1 LDSQTDI
8 RNNKYLNKFKVVSD
22 FAPAGDQINAINQ
35 LAEGIEK
42 GLKIQVLK
50 GVTGS
55 GKTFTMA
62 KIIEKINKPVLVLSH
77 NKTLAAQLY
86 REFKDFFPENAVEYF
101 VSYYDYYQPE
111 AYVPSKDLYIEKDAS
126 INDEIERLRL
136 SATSSL
142 LERNDV
148 IIVSTVSCIYGLGDP
163 KSYKDMR
170 YRFREEDKIDT
181 LDMAK
186 SLVQM
191 QYERNDL
198 TPVRGCFRIRGEII
212 DIFPSYIKNAYRI
225 ELDWEKIVKISEFN
239 PISGE
244 IIGDYEY
251 ITLYPAKHFV
261 VPEEK
266 LKSSLIK
273 IKDELALRIEE
284 LNKEGKILE
293 AQRIK
298 TRTEYDIEMLEEMGY
313 CNGIENYSRHISGR
327 GEGERPFV
335 LLDYFP
341 ENAIAFIDES
351 HVTLSQVRGMY
362 EGDRSRKLNL
372 VNHGFRLPSALD
384 NRPLFY
390 NEFNSIINTF
400 VFVSATPGKEEK
412 ERSKKIVEQIIRP
425 TGLVDPEVIIKP
437 TKGQI
442 EDLFGEINMRIQ
454 NNERTLI
461 TTLTK
466 KMAED
471 LTEYF
476 SEAGLKVRYL
486 HSEVETIERVEILKD
501 LRLGISDVV
510 VGINLLR
517 EGLDLPEVSLI
528 AIMDADKIGFLRSA
542 TSLIQTIGRAA
553 RNVNGKVIMYADK
566 ITDAMKEAIDETER
580 RREIQKK
587 YNKEHGI
594 TPVTIRKSIQDILV
608 RKIEDK
614 KKATE
619 FDVELIKSRYN
630 IINKNEKKKLIKELE
645 AVMLEHAKNLNFE
658 EAAFIRDEIIQ
669 LKE

>member
-1 LDSQTDI
+1 M
-8 RNNKYLNKFKVVSD
+8 NKFKVTAD
-22 FAPAGDQINAINQ
+22 FFPAGDQIKAIDE
-35 LAEGIEK
+35 LADGIEK
-42 GLKIQVLK
+42 GLNAQTLK

-62 KIIEKINKPVLVLSH
+62 KIIEKLNRPVLVLSH

-170 YRFREEDKIDT
+170 YRFAVGDEIDT
-181 LDMAK
+181 LKMAK
-186 SLVQM
+186 FLVQM

-198 TPVRGCFRIRGEII
+198 TPVRSCFRIRGEVI
-212 DIFPSYIKNAYRI
+212 DIFPSYMKNAYRI

-244 IIGDYEY
+244 IAGNYEY

-261 VPEEK
+261 VPEQK
-266 LKSSLIK
+266 LKSALTR
-273 IKDELALRIEE
+273 IKDELALQLEA
-284 LNKEGKILE
+284 LTKEGKILE
-293 AQRIK
+293 AQRLK
-298 TRTEYDIEMLEEMGY
+298 TRTAYDIEMLEEMGY
-313 CNGIENYSRHISGR
+313 CSGIENYSRHIAGR
-327 GEGERPFV
+327 RAGERPYV

-341 ENAIAFIDES
+341 PNFITFVDES
-351 HVTLSQVRGMY
+351 HVTLSQVRAMY
-362 EGDRSRKLNL
+362 EGDRSRKFNL

-390 NEFNSIINTF
+390 DEFNSIVNTF

-412 ERSKKIVEQIIRP
+412 EKSKKIVEQIIRP
-425 TGLVDPEVIIKP
+425 TGLVDPEVVVRA

-442 EDLFGEINMRIQ
+442 ENLFGEINQRIK
-454 NNERTLI
+454 NNERTLV

-466 KMAED
+466 RMAED

-476 SEAGLKVRYL
+476 VEAGLKVRYL
-486 HSEVETIERVEILKD
+486 HSEIETIERVEILKD
-501 LRLGISDVV
+501 LRSGISDVV
-510 VGINLLR
+510 IGINLLR

-566 ITDAMKEAIDETER
+566 VTDAMKEAIEETER
-580 RREIQKK
+580 RREIQQQ

-614 KKATE
+614 KKVTE
-619 FDVELIKSRYN
+619 FDVEIIKSRYN

-645 AVMLEHAKNLNFE
+645 EIMLEHAKNLNFE
-658 EAAFIRDEIIQ
+658 EAAFIRDEIIRI
-669 LKE
+669 KDNG

>member
-1 LDSQTDI
+1 
-8 RNNKYLNKFKVVSD
+8 LNRFKVVSD
-22 FAPAGDQINAINQ
+22 FIPAGDQVKAINE
-35 LAEGIEK
+35 LAEGIES
-42 GLKIQVLK
+42 GLKTQVLK

-62 KIIEKINKPVLVLSH
+62 KIIERINRPVLVLSH

-181 LDMAK
+181 LEMAK

-225 ELDWEKIVKISEFN
+225 ELDWEKILKISEFN

-266 LKSSLIK
+266 LKSALVK
-273 IKDELALRIEE
+273 IKDELALRFEE
-284 LNKEGKILE
+284 LNKEGKIIE

-341 ENAIAFIDES
+341 ENAIAFVDES

-384 NRPLFY
+384 NRPLYY

-412 ERSKKIVEQIIRP
+412 ERAKKIVEQIIRP

-442 EDLFGEINMRIQ
+442 EDLFSEINMRIE

-476 SEAGLKVRYL
+476 IEAGLKVRYL
-486 HSEVETIERVEILKD
+486 HSEIETIERVEILKE
-501 LRLGISDVV
+501 LRQGISDVV

-566 ITDAMKEAIDETER
+566 ITDAMKEAISETER
-580 RREIQKK
+580 RREIQEK

-614 KKATE
+614 KKVTE

-645 AVMLEHAKNLNFE
+645 AAMLEHAKNLNFE
-658 EAAFIRDEIIQ
+658 EAAFIRDEIIKI
-669 LKE
+669 KE

>member
-1 LDSQTDI
+1 
-8 RNNKYLNKFKVVSD
+8 LNRFKVSAD
-22 FAPAGDQINAINQ
+22 FEPAGDQITAIKE
-35 LAEGIEK
+35 LSAGIK
-42 GLKIQVLK
+42 SGARIQTLK

-62 KIIEKINKPVLVLSH
+62 KIIENVNKPVLVLSH

-86 REFKDFFPENAVEYF
+86 REFTDFFPDNAVEYF

-136 SATSSL
+136 SATSAL
-142 LERNDV
+142 LDRKDV

-163 KSYKDMR
+163 NSYKNMK
-170 YRFREEDKIDT
+170 YRFQEGTT
-181 LDMAK
+181 LDTSEMARY
-186 SLVQM
+186 LITM
-191 QYERNDL
+191 QYERNDV

-212 DIFPSYIKNAYRI
+212 EIFPSYMKNGYRI

-239 PISGE
+239 PVTGE
-244 IIGDYEY
+244 MTSDYDF

-261 VPEEK
+261 VPEDQ
-266 LKSSLIK
+266 LKTAVAR
-273 IKDELALRIEE
+273 IKDELAQRYQQLTA
-284 LNKEGKILE
+284 EGKLVE

-313 CNGIENYSRHISGR
+313 CNGIENYSRHIAGR
-327 GEGERPFV
+327 AEGERPAV
-335 LLDYFP
+335 LLDYFSDD
-341 ENAIAFIDES
+341 FITFVDES
-351 HVTLSQVRGMY
+351 HVTLSQVRAMF

-390 NEFNSIINTF
+390 DEFNSIINQ
-400 VFVSATPGKEEK
+400 VIFVSATPGKEEK
-412 ERSKKIVEQIIRP
+412 ARSERFVEQIIRP
-425 TGLVDPEVIIKP
+425 TGLLDPEIEILP

-442 EDLFGEINMRIQ
+442 EHLYGEIKKRIE

-471 LTEYF
+471 LTAYF
-476 SEAGLKVRYL
+476 VETGLKVRYL
-486 HSEVETIERVEILKD
+486 HSEIETFERVEILRD
-501 LRLGISDVV
+501 LRAGVTDVII
-510 VGINLLR
+510 GINLLR

-528 AIMDADKIGFLRSA
+528 AIMDADKIGFLRSS

-553 RNVNGKVIMYADK
+553 RNVNGRVIMFADK
-566 ITDAMKEAIDETER
+566 ITDAMKEAIEETQR
-580 RREIQKK
+580 RREIQNS
-587 YNKEHGI
+587 YNLQNGI
-594 TPVTIRKSIQDILV
+594 TPLTIKKSIQDILK
-608 RKIEDK
+608 RKIEEK
-614 KKATE
+614 KKSSE
-619 FDVELIKSRYN
+619 LDVEIIKSRYN
-630 IINKNEKKKLIKELE
+630 IINKIDKKKLIRELE
-645 AVMLEHAKNLNFE
+645 AVMLEHAKNLDFE
-658 EAAFIRDEIIQ
+658 DAAFVRDEIIK
-669 LKE
+669 LKDTE

>member
-1 LDSQTDI
+1 MN
-8 RNNKYLNKFKVVSD
+8 RFKVSAD
-22 FAPAGDQINAINQ
+22 FEPAGDQITAIKE
-35 LAEGIEK
+35 LSAGIK
-42 GLKIQVLK
+42 SGARIQTLK

-62 KIIEKINKPVLVLSH
+62 KIIENVNKPVLVLSH

-86 REFKDFFPENAVEYF
+86 REFTDFFPDNAVEYF

-136 SATSSL
+136 SATSAL
-142 LERNDV
+142 LDRKDV

-163 KSYKDMR
+163 NSYKNMK
-170 YRFREEDKIDT
+170 YRFQEGTT
-181 LDMAK
+181 LDTSEMARY
-186 SLVQM
+186 LITM
-191 QYERNDL
+191 QYERNDV

-212 DIFPSYIKNAYRI
+212 EIFPSYMKNGYRI

-239 PISGE
+239 PVTGE
-244 IIGDYEY
+244 MTSDYDF

-261 VPEEK
+261 VPEDQ
-266 LKSSLIK
+266 LKTAVAR
-273 IKDELALRIEE
+273 IKDELAQRYQQLTA
-284 LNKEGKILE
+284 EGKLVE

-313 CNGIENYSRHISGR
+313 CNGIENYSRHIAGR
-327 GEGERPFV
+327 AEGERPAV
-335 LLDYFP
+335 LLDYFSDD
-341 ENAIAFIDES
+341 FITFVDES
-351 HVTLSQVRGMY
+351 HVTLSQVRAMF

-390 NEFNSIINTF
+390 DEFNSIINQ
-400 VFVSATPGKEEK
+400 VIFVSATPGKEEK
-412 ERSKKIVEQIIRP
+412 ARSERFVEQIIRP
-425 TGLVDPEVIIKP
+425 TGLLDPEIEILP

-442 EDLFGEINMRIQ
+442 EHLYGEIKKRIE

-471 LTEYF
+471 LTAYF
-476 SEAGLKVRYL
+476 VETGLKVRYL
-486 HSEVETIERVEILKD
+486 HSEIETFERVEILRD
-501 LRLGISDVV
+501 LRAGVTDVII
-510 VGINLLR
+510 GINLLR

-528 AIMDADKIGFLRSA
+528 AIMDADKIGFLRSS

-553 RNVNGKVIMYADK
+553 RNVNGRVIMFADK
-566 ITDAMKEAIDETER
+566 ITDAMKEAIEETQR
-580 RREIQKK
+580 RREIQNS
-587 YNKEHGI
+587 YNLQNGI
-594 TPVTIRKSIQDILV
+594 TPLTIKKSIQDILK
-608 RKIEDK
+608 RKIEEK
-614 KKATE
+614 KKSSE
-619 FDVELIKSRYN
+619 LDVEIIKSRYN
-630 IINKNEKKKLIKELE
+630 IINKIDKKKLIRELE
-645 AVMLEHAKNLNFE
+645 AVMLEHAKNLDFE
-658 EAAFIRDEIIQ
+658 DAAFVRDEIIK
-669 LKE
+669 LKDTE